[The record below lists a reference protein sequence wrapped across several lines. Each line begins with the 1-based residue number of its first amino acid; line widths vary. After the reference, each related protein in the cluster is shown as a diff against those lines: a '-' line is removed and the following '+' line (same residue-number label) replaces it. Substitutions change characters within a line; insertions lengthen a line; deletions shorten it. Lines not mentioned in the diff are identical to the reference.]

1 MKKLSFCVSGISSNS
16 GKTVLT
22 SALLYYFRDGVRAYK
37 IGPDFIDPQFHKV
50 VSGDWSVNLDSFM
63 MSALQVKWIFQ
74 TYQKEVNILEGVM
87 GYYDGMDKS
96 ASTYD
101 ITKLLKVPTILVLDG
116 SGSYITVSAVL
127 KGLKV

>member
-1 MKKLSFCVSGISSNS
+1 MQSLSFCISGVSSNS

-22 SALLYYFRDGVRAYK
+22 SALLYYFRNKVRAYK

-63 MSALQVKWIFQ
+63 MTSEQVKWIFQ

-96 ASTYD
+96 TSAYD
-101 ITKLLKVPTILVLDG
+101 VTKLLSLLILHLQ
-116 SGSYITVSAVL
+116 
-127 KGLKV
+127 